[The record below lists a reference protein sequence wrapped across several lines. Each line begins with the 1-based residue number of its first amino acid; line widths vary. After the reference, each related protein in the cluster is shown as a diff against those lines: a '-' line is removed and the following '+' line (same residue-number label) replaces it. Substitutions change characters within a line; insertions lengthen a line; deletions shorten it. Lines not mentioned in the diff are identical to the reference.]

1 VEKLLADKKDLAAA
15 SEDLAAA
22 SEDLAAATKDLAAAK
37 KDLAAAKKNFADA
50 KNDLVADPEDPVLQE
65 FFTSAKELFKQ
76 ANKDVVLFSE
86 IRRKM
91 VLANAGMKRGHA
103 KRMIRRVT
111 MDKSRLLPPLNNR
124 FNACITYTPHETV
137 IRDVWQK
144 EIPEIKPI
152 TVNLGQVSLLPRQ
165 PHPWNLNS
173 PLRKIV
179 KITQFDS
186 CQIALPVINFL
197 TTKRVFSS
205 ENGVHAIVNYF
216 TEIVVESAALGES
229 LQQDRNVNDAS
240 STSESTGSSKS
251 KKFRVDSIIAL
262 KGKTLVRIE
271 EKKEKQLLTQAQ
283 RELVKKIS
291 KDWVDKYCNTPFI
304 IGIAVAGN
312 IWTFHRIT
320 SKHIQERK
328 IPKKWLQIDTD
339 TGEGRLRGLQ
349 VAVHIASL
357 LRLFSNTYVRDR
369 SVPFEIRVRRTHC
382 DIFITQKDNPH
393 VKKWYVCLLSSMH
406 SIKNIYE
413 FGICPDAGTT
423 IDLST
428 KRLLHF

>member
-1 VEKLLADKKDLAAA
+1 MCVQSTVVDTTGVNKTSAVAARMTTDMTLEKSWLGNFLQRLDLAQYF
-15 SEDLAAA
+15 SSFVNDGYDQFDDVYHMTLSDILAI
-22 SEDLAAATKDLAAAK
+22 E
-37 KDLAAAKKNFADA
+37 
-50 KNDLVADPEDPVLQE
+50 
-65 FFTSAKELFKQ
+65 
-76 ANKDVVLFSE
+76 
-86 IRRKM
+86 
-91 VLANAGMKRGHA
+91 GMKPGHA
-103 KRMIRRVT
+103 KRIIRNVQK
-111 MDKSRLLPPLNNR
+111 DKSRLLPPVNNR

-144 EIPEIKPI
+144 EIPEIEPI
-152 TVNLGQVSLLPRQ
+152 TVNCGQVSIKPTKPL
-165 PHPWNLNS
+165 PWNLNS
-173 PLRKIV
+173 PLTKIL
-179 KITQFDS
+179 KITEYNS

-197 TTKRVFSS
+197 TTQRVFSS

-216 TEIVVESAALGES
+216 TQIIVDSAALGKS
-229 LQQDRNVNDAS
+229 LKQERDRNDAS

-262 KGKTLVRIE
+262 KGTTLVRIE
-271 EKKEKQLLTQAQ
+271 EKKGADGLHKAQ

-291 KDWVDKYCNTPFI
+291 KDWVDKYCTAPFI

-320 SKHIQERK
+320 PKHVQEREV
-328 IPKKWLQIDTD
+328 PKKWLQIDTD

-357 LRLFSNTYVRDR
+357 LRLFSNAYVRDR
-369 SVPFEIRVRRTHC
+369 SVPFEKLVQRPHC

-413 FGICPDAGTT
+413 FGICPDAGTA

-428 KRLLHF
+428 IRLLHF